1 MQRLYEACK
10 QIPICLSSIKQLLR
24 TNNYSPDQLFNVML
38 RFVDEDC
45 FLETQMLLDLQGTPP
60 QRQELHCGY
69 LGELMKMFLQHG
81 LTLNKVVG
89 GQSLLSELFYVDYE
103 YTAAN
108 TARLLLENGANPN
121 MLLDGETIFDAINFD
136 IAFGH
141 RNMRIFNERVHFWFV
156 LIGYGGRPSNG
167 APPVHMADGCS
178 YKLLRQHEKYDFSI
192 QRSKAESGQSILHI
206 FDRET
211 HEEIAW
217 L

>member
-45 FLETQMLLDLQGTPP
+45 FFETQRLLDLQGTPP

-69 LGELMKMFLQHG
+69 LGELMEMFLQHG
-81 LTLNKVVG
+81 LTLNKVVD

-121 MLLDGETIFDAINFD
+121 MLLDGETIFDAIDFD

-156 LIGYGGRPSNG
+156 LIGYMGPHLFIWLTDVPISCCVSMKNTIFPFKETRLKTLRVSCTFLTERP
-167 APPVHMADGCS
+167 M
-178 YKLLRQHEKYDFSI
+178 KR
-192 QRSKAESGQSILHI
+192 
-206 FDRET
+206 
-211 HEEIAW
+211 
-217 L
+217 